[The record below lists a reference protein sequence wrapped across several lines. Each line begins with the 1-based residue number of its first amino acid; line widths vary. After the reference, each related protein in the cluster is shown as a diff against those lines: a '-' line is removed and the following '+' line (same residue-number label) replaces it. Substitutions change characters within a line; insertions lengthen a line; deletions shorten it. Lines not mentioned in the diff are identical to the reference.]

1 MRYFLALGSLLA
13 GLLILAATPASAQSE
28 LSYGEYQA
36 IATAAIQLQ
45 RCAMFEPLDGE
56 VGMNMVIGDRFGKL
70 NVYRLLGGGQREQL
84 WTSRLLDGSVEE
96 VLVADLDQD
105 RLDDHLVARTPRRIY
120 VFKLDD
126 FFDVFESQPGDY
138 QDIRAFTV
146 ANVDNDPAA
155 EIVLNAD
162 RKIHYIDG
170 ITFAREFTSL
180 SDYEAT
186 RIRCGDVTGDNKA
199 DIVLNTGQVVDA
211 STGEVIWQDEVFGSR
226 LELLDIDGDG
236 TLEIF
241 TEGDGTALKVWD
253 VDFRQEKRF

>member
-1 MRYFLALGSLLA
+1 MRRIQTLGAMSIA
-13 GLLILAATPASAQSE
+13 LLILAPLAVTAQSE

-36 IATAAIQLQ
+36 IARAAIQLQ

-56 VGMNMVIGDRFGKL
+56 AGMNLVVGDRFGKL
-70 NVYRLLGGGQREQL
+70 NVFRLLAGGQRQQV
-84 WTSRLLDGSVEE
+84 WTSRQLDGAVEE

-105 RLDDHLVARTPRRIY
+105 GLDDHLVARTPRRIY

-126 FFDVFESQPGDY
+126 YFDVYESQAGDY
-138 QDIRAFTV
+138 NEIRAFTV

-170 ITFAREFTSL
+170 LTFTREFTSL

-186 RIRCGDVTGDNKA
+186 RIRCGDVTGDGRA
-199 DIVLNTGQVVDA
+199 DIVLNTGQVIDA
-211 STGEVIWQDEVFGSR
+211 STGEVSWQDEVFGNR
-226 LELLDIDGDG
+226 LELLDLDGDG
-236 TLEIF
+236 ILEVF
-241 TEGDGTALKVWD
+241 TEGDGTVLKVWD
-253 VDFRQEKRF
+253 IDFRQEKRF